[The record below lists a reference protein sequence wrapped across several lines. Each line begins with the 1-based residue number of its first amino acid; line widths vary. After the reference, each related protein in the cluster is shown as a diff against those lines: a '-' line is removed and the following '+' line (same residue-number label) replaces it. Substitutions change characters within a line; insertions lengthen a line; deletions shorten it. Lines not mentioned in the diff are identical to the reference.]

1 MDKFLKSTDKLGWL
15 GLHPSYRATMGRLAK
30 FIVLLA
36 LIQFVAWLVPATPSA
51 TGITA
56 YLPLHVLLETISIVI
71 SMLVFTVGW
80 NSRDH
85 RQSGNVILLAC
96 VFFSVALLDFLH
108 TVSYGGMPDFLTH
121 NDAQKHLYFW
131 LSARALA
138 ACAILAII
146 IRPWR
151 TVLSSAMRYL
161 VFGVALLGVM
171 LISSLVWQYQ
181 AWLPDMFIPG
191 VGLTALKKNLEYGI
205 VLINVLT
212 ALLLWRK
219 MRQPQPYNAV
229 LLFGAVCVMAMSEF
243 FFTLYT
249 TMTGSYNVL
258 GHIYKAIAYLLI
270 YRAIVVE
277 VIEEPYNRLAESQ
290 RDLAMS
296 LRATSTGL
304 WHWDVA
310 TNVTHYSEEW
320 KAQLGYLP
328 NELPDTFSTWES
340 LLHPDDRDSAKQFV
354 RDFVVSK
361 QLNYESEF
369 RMHHRDGSYRWIL
382 ARGEMQFDS
391 AGEATRL
398 IGTHIDITE
407 RKQAET
413 DLQLTQYALDHAP
426 DAVYWMK
433 PDGRFIYV
441 NEVACRT
448 LGYTRE
454 ELLAMSVADIDPS
467 VPHGV
472 SPEMTQRTER
482 TGSSL
487 VETLH
492 RTKSGHI
499 FPVEIN
505 VAFISYGGEDYHC
518 AFVRD
523 ITERRLMETAQQKS
537 NELLRSVIEN
547 SPIRVFWKDRE
558 SYFLGCNSLFAR
570 DAGLNGPEEL
580 IGRSDFEM
588 GWKAQ
593 AELYIADDQ
602 VVMESGNSK
611 LGYEESQTTPD
622 GETIWL
628 RTSKVPLYDADH
640 QCIGILGVY
649 EDITERKQAE
659 SAIRLASQRLQV
671 ALEGSQISVWEID
684 AITKEVWLDE
694 NWATYLGDRTA
705 ETHTTFSELLT
716 AVHPDDRQHIID
728 ASIQTLKGQTE
739 RYFVEHRMRS
749 MNGDWEWV
757 SSRGKVSERDA
768 SGRALRLIGTN
779 TNITERKRIEDE
791 IKSLNTM
798 LEQRVSERTV
808 QLQRANQ
815 AKDSF
820 LASMSH
826 EIRTPL
832 AGLLGMMELLSLS
845 MLGKEQNKMLVAAQN
860 SGKSLLRIV
869 NDILDWSKIE
879 AGKMEIAPQ
888 VASIGE
894 LLKEVATTYGQVA
907 SAKDIRFSISIDD
920 NISAAHRFDTLR
932 LSQIL
937 NNFTSNAIKFSERG
951 NVELRAELVTREN
964 GNEVVRLCV
973 ADHGIGISPEQQRR
987 LFQHYEQGSSDTAR
1001 MYGGTG
1007 LGLAICLS
1015 LAELMR
1021 GELSVESSLGSGST
1035 FCIIVSL
1042 PVASVAE
1049 QRELMQGLENHG
1061 GQSADVGPLVST
1073 TNPIQLSVLVVDD
1086 HPVNRMLLQQ
1096 QLECMGIQADI
1107 EAYAIVALAHWQE
1120 KQYDLLITDCHM
1132 PEMDGYE
1139 LTRNIRELER
1149 QSGAARIPI
1158 IAWTANV
1165 LADEAERCN
1174 AAGMDDLL
1182 TKPTDLR
1189 ALRAMLLKWLPQLDI
1204 TVTQVGVGKMKQG
1217 VMEQVLN
1224 IEVLQHFVTNRS
1236 DQIEV
1241 LNMFV
1246 EQTRMDIVELRAN
1259 LQAGDALASGQT
1271 AHRIK
1276 GACRMV
1282 GALALASLCERIEK
1296 AAKQGELGAARDLA
1310 GAALDQGIEG
1320 VALFRV

>member
-1 MDKFLKSTDKLGWL
+1 MNILRSTDKQGWL
-15 GLHPSYRATMGRLAK
+15 RLHPSYKETMRSMAG
-30 FIVLLA
+30 FIALLA
-36 LIQFVAWLVPATPSA
+36 LIQLVTWLVPARPDA

-56 YLPLHVLLETISIVI
+56 YLPFHILLETISIVI
-71 SMLVFTVGW
+71 SMLVFSVGW
-80 NSRDH
+80 NSHDN
-85 RQSGNVILLAC
+85 RQSGNIVLLAC

-108 TVSYGGMPDFLTH
+108 TVSYGGMPDFITF

-131 LSARALA
+131 LSARFLA
-138 ACAILAII
+138 AVAILMVI

-151 TVLSSAMRYL
+151 TVLT
-161 VFGVALLGVM
+161 GVARYAIFGASLLGVM
-171 LISSLVWQYQ
+171 LISGLVWQYQ
-181 AWLPDMFIPG
+181 AGLPDMFIPG
-191 VGLTALKKNLEYGI
+191 IGLTALKKNIEYSVI
-205 VLINVLT
+205 VINLLT
-212 ALLLWRK
+212 VLLLWRK

-229 LLFGAVCVMAMSEF
+229 LLFGAVCAMGMSEI

-258 GHIYKAIAYLLI
+258 GHVYKAIAYLLI

-277 VIEEPYNRLAESQ
+277 VIEAPYNRLAESQ
-290 RDLAMS
+290 QNLAMS
-296 LRATSTGL
+296 LRATHTGL

-310 TNVTHYSEEW
+310 TNSTNYSDEW
-320 KAQLGYLP
+320 KAQLGYFP
-328 NELPDTFSTWES
+328 NELPDTFSTWEN
-340 LLHPDDRDSAKQFV
+340 LLHPDDRDSATQFV

-369 RMHHRDGSYRWIL
+369 RLRHRDGSYRWIL

-391 AGEATRL
+391 AGEAIRL

-407 RKQAET
+407 RKQVET
-413 DLQLTQYALDHAP
+413 ALQITQYALDYAP

-523 ITERRLMETAQQKS
+523 ITERKLMETAQQKS
-537 NELLRSVIEN
+537 NQLLISVIEN

-602 VVMESGNSK
+602 AVMETGNSK

-649 EDITERKQAE
+649 EDITERKQVE

-779 TNITERKRIEDE
+779 TNITERKRIEEE
-791 IKSLNTM
+791 IKSLNTK
-798 LEQRVSERTV
+798 LEQRVSERTA
-808 QLQRANQ
+808 QLQQANL

-832 AGLLGMMELLSLS
+832 AGLLGMLELLGVSILA
-845 MLGKEQNKMLVAAQN
+845 KEQNVLLTAARN
-860 SGKSLLRIV
+860 SGNSLLRIV

-879 AGKMEIAPQ
+879 AGKMELAPR
-888 VASIGE
+888 VASLGE

-907 SAKDIRFSISIDD
+907 STKSIRLLINVDD
-920 NISAAHRFDTLR
+920 NISPAHRFDSLR

-937 NNFTSNAIKFSERG
+937 NNLTSNAIKFSSRG
-951 NVELRAELVTREN
+951 NVELRAELVAQQD

-973 ADHGIGISPEQQRR
+973 QDHGIGMSLEQQSR
-987 LFQHYEQGSSDTAR
+987 LFRSYEQGSAATAR

-1007 LGLAICLS
+1007 LGLSICNS
-1015 LAELMR
+1015 LAELM
-1021 GELSVESSLGSGST
+1021 GGKLAVESTLGSGST

-1049 QRELMQGLENHG
+1049 QRELMLELEHQDQGFAG
-1061 GQSADVGPLVST
+1061 VVPVAFAAQTKPPS
-1073 TNPIQLSVLVVDD
+1073 ILVVDD
-1086 HPVNRMLLQQ
+1086 HPVNRMLLKQ
-1096 QLECMGIQADI
+1096 QLEHLGLHADI

-1120 KQYDLLITDCHM
+1120 RHYDLIITDCHM
-1132 PEMDGYE
+1132 PEMDGYAF
-1139 LTRNIRELER
+1139 TRNIRELER
-1149 QSGAARIPI
+1149 QSGAPRMPI

-1165 LADEAERCN
+1165 LADESERCS

-1182 TKPTDLR
+1182 TKPTEL
-1189 ALRAMLLKWLPQLDI
+1189 AVLRAMLVKWLPQLVSYVVQTNDI
-1204 TVTQVGVGKMKQG
+1204 EIEMNSTVPAVDFALLKSFVTSRA
-1217 VMEQVLN
+1217 EQVK
-1224 IEVLQHFVTNRS
+1224 VLKIFV
-1236 DQIEV
+1236 D
-1241 LNMFV
+1241 
-1246 EQTRMDIVELRAN
+1246 QTRLDIAELRVN
-1259 LQAGDALASGQT
+1259 LHAGDALASTQT

-1276 GACRMV
+1276 GASRMV
-1282 GALALASLCERIEK
+1282 GAVALGTLCERIEK
-1296 AAKQGELGAARDLA
+1296 AAKQGELSVARDLA
-1310 GAALDQGIEG
+1310 GTALNHAIEDI
-1320 VALFRV
+1320 ASFKA